1 MTGSPT
7 PKYNEAFG
15 SALLQVGEDGNILP
29 AGDLVSPEVGTGWIA
44 VSHEWRKALIWESSN
59 RVVVIDFDKAA
70 AVKKCQPPLG
80 AGGSLIEQW
89 LVDVPGRGPTFAV
102 YLAGDQAGQTRVQ
115 GMIMDVSVPCNE
127 SFVALAPTDIRYMV
141 AHGTSGVEDI
151 GSDEGTYVAIDE
163 NGRVSKR
170 VMDTTVLFDYEI
182 PAVLRKGMDTTFSRI
197 VINTSQVSVLES
209 GGKTG
214 KPRFW
219 AFRKRDKTWHQIP
232 VRSENLCLQS
242 FGRFVA
248 VVESRAKGDQIEEPA
263 LQSSAPAKTSYIQES
278 AGRAEWKKTRSPM
291 GPSMLSRVDDK
302 RAVYPGRLHLY
313 DVNNERVYTIV
324 TNQVTVRFSWLS
336 MMSFITAPATACTRH
351 QSRKKVSEP
360 RACWPLRRQY
370 VMRTGRSSNSKKTTR
385 NSGKL
390 NEGSNHMK
398 RRLCNKISI
407 CVALCLSFA
416 VRGFGQQAVLL
427 PVDHP
432 EVYSSF
438 FFFVEDFSAWL
449 DARAVKTPANK
460 TKLMESAA
468 RYLKVDVSEL
478 PKVTARCRSVAAT
491 LRQTSSDRQKYWE
504 GETQNN
510 VVDPISWTK
519 KGSFLRWSAA
529 LKIKESQCPR
539 SAKVIHPV

>member
-1 MTGSPT
+1 
-7 PKYNEAFG
+7 
-15 SALLQVGEDGNILP
+15 
-29 AGDLVSPEVGTGWIA
+29 
-44 VSHEWRKALIWESSN
+44 
-59 RVVVIDFDKAA
+59 
-70 AVKKCQPPLG
+70 
-80 AGGSLIEQW
+80 
-89 LVDVPGRGPTFAV
+89 
-102 YLAGDQAGQTRVQ
+102 
-115 GMIMDVSVPCNE
+115 
-127 SFVALAPTDIRYMV
+127 
-141 AHGTSGVEDI
+141 
-151 GSDEGTYVAIDE
+151 
-163 NGRVSKR
+163 
-170 VMDTTVLFDYEI
+170 
-182 PAVLRKGMDTTFSRI
+182 
-197 VINTSQVSVLES
+197 
-209 GGKTG
+209 
-214 KPRFW
+214 
-219 AFRKRDKTWHQIP
+219 
-232 VRSENLCLQS
+232 
-242 FGRFVA
+242 
-248 VVESRAKGDQIEEPA
+248 
-263 LQSSAPAKTSYIQES
+263 
-278 AGRAEWKKTRSPM
+278 
-291 GPSMLSRVDDK
+291 
-302 RAVYPGRLHLY
+302 
-313 DVNNERVYTIV
+313 
-324 TNQVTVRFSWLS
+324 
-336 MMSFITAPATACTRH
+336 
-351 QSRKKVSEP
+351 
-360 RACWPLRRQY
+360 
-370 VMRTGRSSNSKKTTR
+370 MRTGRSSNSKKTTR

>member
-1 MTGSPT
+1 MKTEGRRIRMIRHLICISIACTALVSPARGQLYLMTGSPT

-324 TNQVTVRFSWLS
+324 TNQGDSEILLVEHDVVYYRVSERLYS
-336 MMSFITAPATACTRH
+336 APITEKSIGAARLLATAEAIR
-351 QSRKKVSEP
+351 
-360 RACWPLRRQY
+360 
-370 VMRTGRSSNSKKTTR
+370 
-385 NSGKL
+385 
-390 NEGSNHMK
+390 
-398 RRLCNKISI
+398 
-407 CVALCLSFA
+407 
-416 VRGFGQQAVLL
+416 
-427 PVDHP
+427 
-432 EVYSSF
+432 
-438 FFFVEDFSAWL
+438 
-449 DARAVKTPANK
+449 DAHWA
-460 TKLMESAA
+460 
-468 RYLKVDVSEL
+468 
-478 PKVTARCRSVAAT
+478 
-491 LRQTSSDRQKYWE
+491 
-504 GETQNN
+504 
-510 VVDPISWTK
+510 
-519 KGSFLRWSAA
+519 F
-529 LKIKESQCPR
+529 IKQ
-539 SAKVIHPV
+539 